1 MDVWFWLIVLPTGL
15 GVWLTVVVCAFIV
28 LRLGW
33 LMISGKP
40 RF

>member
-15 GVWLTVVVCAFIV
+15 GIWPTLIVSVFIV
-28 LRLGW
+28 LRIGW
-33 LMISGKP
+33 LMLSGKP